1 MLMSRDTDAM
11 VEPDRFET
19 APHPREQF
27 ALFGHEEA
35 EAAFRAAI
43 ESGRLHHAWLIGGRE
58 GIGKATLAYRVARW
72 LLSSPPGS
80 QDPGRS
86 PSTDPASPVA
96 RRPGSQDP
104 GRSLWVDP
112 ASPVARQVAAMS
124 HPNLAVLRRTPGTE
138 KKAASA
144 TIPVD
149 AVRRALTVFG
159 STAADGGYRVCIVD
173 SAEDLTIA
181 SANALL
187 KVIEEPPPRSVFLIV
202 SHAPQRVLAT
212 IRSRCRRL
220 LLRPLTREAVRA
232 AIDRLGPPW
241 AGSSPD
247 LLDSALE
254 LGDGSVRRTLEM
266 LDEDKIVFVARITR
280 ALNGL
285 PDTDPRAVL
294 GLADA
299 LGRRDSDE
307 DFDLALAVVQR
318 WVSRRLHDRAAS
330 GAARLAPLVEVCEKV
345 SRSAREIDTY
355 NLDRRPL
362 VLSLFDDLA
371 DAVRRTA

>member
-1 MLMSRDTDAM
+1 
-11 VEPDRFET
+11 
-19 APHPREQF
+19 
-27 ALFGHEEA
+27 
-35 EAAFRAAI
+35 
-43 ESGRLHHAWLIGGRE
+43 
-58 GIGKATLAYRVARW
+58 
-72 LLSSPPGS
+72 
-80 QDPGRS
+80 
-86 PSTDPASPVA
+86 
-96 RRPGSQDP
+96 
-104 GRSLWVDP
+104 
-112 ASPVARQVAAMS
+112 MS
-124 HPNLAVLRRTPGTE
+124 HPNLAILRRTPGTE

-144 TIPVD
+144 TIPVE
-149 AVRRALTVFG
+149 AVRRALNVFG

-220 LLRPLTREAVRA
+220 LLRPLNREAVRA
-232 AIDRLGPPW
+232 AIDGLGPPW
-241 AGSSPD
+241 AATSPD
-247 LLDSALE
+247 VLDHALE
-254 LGDGSVRRTLEM
+254 LGEGSVRRTLEM
-266 LDEDKIVFVARITR
+266 LDEDKIAFVGRIR
-280 ALNGL
+280 GALDGL
-285 PDTDPRAVL
+285 PRTDVKAVL
-294 GLADA
+294 GLAEA
-299 LGRRDSDE
+299 LGRRDSGE

-345 SRSAREIDTY
+345 ARSAREIDTY